1 MRARPTFL
9 RAWLSGV
16 LLVALAVSAA
26 APRTAL
32 AQAPA
37 GTLAPQTSTARGVS
51 IKVTPQS
58 PGARD
63 GRWEFSIVLDTHS
76 ADLSDDLMQSAS
88 LSTGDGRRLKPLR
101 WTGAAPGG
109 HHRAGVLAFEVPA
122 PPPAALELQIVR
134 AGESAPRTFRWQ
146 LPAH

>member
-1 MRARPTFL
+1 MRTGL
-9 RAWLSGV
+9 TVIRAWRSGA
-16 LLVALAVSAA
+16 LLVALAVTAA
-26 APRTAL
+26 APQSAM
-32 AQAPA
+32 AQARA
-37 GTLAPQTSTARGVS
+37 GTLATRTSSERGVS

-58 PGARD
+58 PGAQD

-76 ADLSDDLMQSAS
+76 ADLNDDLTRSAA
-88 LSTGDGRRLKPLR
+88 LSTGDGRRFKPLR

-146 LPAH
+146 LPAD